1 MSSVVRRAGAV
12 VMEQKLVGRQG
23 EREEVGN
30 KVCWDG
36 EWEQEKMQGKVLL
49 VICLMGKIST

>member
-1 MSSVVRRAGAV
+1 MRRAGAV